1 MEEILVLNKRFGA
14 AGRIAFREGP
24 GGHPI
29 AVLVAPQGVCE
40 ISLYGGH
47 VVSYRPLG
55 HRDALWLSPLAEF
68 EDGKAIRGGIP
79 VCWPWFGKAPEG
91 YPAGTPSHGFA
102 RRSLWQ
108 VIGSEYGTRDTELTL
123 ALTNEDATDP
133 AWPYAYQLTLKV
145 TLGDCLTLDLQT
157 RNLADEPVTYGE
169 ALHAYLRVGDTRKA
183 ELIGVTPEPLTFS
196 DDVTHD
202 VVYPKTD
209 LMAAIVDPVM
219 ERAVLLAAD
228 DSSATVVWHP
238 QLDHGL
244 SDVNMEGPRKFI
256 CVEPANPHHVG
267 GQITLKPGQAHVLT
281 MRIQL
286 EARPEKD

>member
-1 MEEILVLNKRFGA
+1 MEEILALNRRFGA
-14 AGRIAFREGP
+14 AGRVAFREGP
-24 GGHPI
+24 GGYPI

-40 ISLYGGH
+40 ISLYGGQ
-47 VVSYRPLG
+47 VLSYRPLG
-55 HRDALWLSPLAEF
+55 HQDALWLSPLAEF
-68 EDGKAIRGGIP
+68 ADGKAIRGGIP

-91 YPAGTPSHGFA
+91 YPEGTPSHGFA
-102 RRSLWQ
+102 RRALWQ
-108 VIGSEYGTRDTELTL
+108 VAGSEYGTRDTELTL
-123 ALTNEDATDP
+123 ELTHEEATDP
-133 AWPYAYQLTLKV
+133 AWPHAYRLTLTV

-157 RNLADEPVTYGE
+157 RNLSDVPVTYGE
-169 ALHAYLRVGDTRKA
+169 ALHAYLRVADARKA
-183 ELIGVTPEPLTFS
+183 EVVGVTEEPLRFS
-196 DDVTHD
+196 DEETHD

-209 LMAAIVDPVM
+209 LMAAVTDPVM

-238 QLDHGL
+238 QLDHGMG
-244 SDVNMEGPRKFI
+244 DVNLEGPRKFI

-286 EARPEKD
+286 EARPEAN